1 MKAKK
6 FLSILLAVLMLVA
19 AFTACGGKED
29 KNSSSAADSTKSS
42 KTESSAPEA
51 SDAGEGPEEA
61 AEITIMMDGDNT
73 PNATNLVLD
82 KLGEMT
88 NTKINMIYTPTDD
101 KTQHNGSVRHP
112 AGYVPRH
119 KCSDRGTGIRRRR
132 PYLQS
137 GRS

>member
-19 AFTACGGKED
+19 VFTACGGKED

-42 KTESSAPEA
+42 KTESSDPDA

-88 NTKINMIYTPTDD
+88 NTKINMI
-101 KTQHNGSVRHP
+101 
-112 AGYVPRH
+112 
-119 KCSDRGTGIRRRR
+119 
-132 PYLQS
+132 
-137 GRS
+137 